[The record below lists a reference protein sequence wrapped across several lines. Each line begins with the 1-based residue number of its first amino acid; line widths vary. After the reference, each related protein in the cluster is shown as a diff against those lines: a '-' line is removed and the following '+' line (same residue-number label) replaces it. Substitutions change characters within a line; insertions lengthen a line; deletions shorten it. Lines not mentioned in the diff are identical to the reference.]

1 MPCCSPSLR
10 RTALLALYA
19 LLCGLAVPAT
29 PALAQ
34 EVYPSRPVS
43 IVVGYP
49 PGGSVD
55 LVARTLAV
63 ELGHRLGVPMVIEN
77 IGGAGGAIG
86 AQRVASAA
94 PDGYTLLVGSLNEL
108 VINKLV
114 TRVVKYDLKDFSA
127 IGHIVSQPLV
137 LVASPGVGV
146 QNLAEF
152 TQKVARNPG
161 KFSYGSSGVGTSLHL
176 AGEMIKEQGRLFMT
190 HIPYRGV
197 APLASDLLGN
207 NLEFGMFAL
216 SSGLP
221 YIKSG
226 KLIALGTT
234 EASRSAITPD
244 IPALAE
250 SPQYK
255 NVDIGGW
262 FALMAPAGLPRPTL
276 DRLRKALH
284 DSLQSSEFRQKMQDN
299 GATVAATK
307 LDIDQFLAAEVA
319 KYRKIIASARIE
331 E

>member
-1 MPCCSPSLR
+1 MARTLLAQHAPRRCACVRCCKPPGADPAMVSTASTLLALRVQPGRMRNYHGRLPHRHTPSSRNPMPCFPSLR
-10 RTALLALYA
+10 RTALLALSA
-19 LLCGLAVPAT
+19 LLCVLAIPAT

-63 ELGHRLGVPMVIEN
+63 ELGHRLRAPMVVEN
-77 IGGAGGAIG
+77 IGGARGALRPHSVG
-86 AQRVASAA
+86 SAA
-94 PDGYTLLVGSLNEL
+94 PDGYTLLVGSINEL

-114 TRVVKYDLKDFSA
+114 TRVVKSDLKDFSA

-250 SPQYK
+250 SPQ
-255 NVDIGGW
+255 
-262 FALMAPAGLPRPTL
+262 
-276 DRLRKALH
+276 
-284 DSLQSSEFRQKMQDN
+284 
-299 GATVAATK
+299 
-307 LDIDQFLAAEVA
+307 
-319 KYRKIIASARIE
+319 
-331 E
+331 